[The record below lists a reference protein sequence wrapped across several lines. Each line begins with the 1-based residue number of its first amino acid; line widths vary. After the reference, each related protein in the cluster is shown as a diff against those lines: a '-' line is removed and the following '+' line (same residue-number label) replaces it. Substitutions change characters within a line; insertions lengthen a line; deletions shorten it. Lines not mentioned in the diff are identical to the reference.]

1 MPKARRRKDSEF
13 QTSVTKS
20 VFLYGMPNV
29 EKCSALT
36 EMQNLFTRL
45 VNNDIKLLDKETS
58 VFFQIVKNDKKDPD
72 MRKLEKSMRP
82 AGINSAFCQNA
93 FDIAVT
99 HLSNR
104 LENIRLDMLS
114 DGFGIFAK
122 SKVLFAMSVMEKSR
136 TDMIKAMNG
145 IGKKFHKECALE
157 LSAMT
162 NEMFHDIQV
171 QFLDAYATRSLE
183 YKIPELRTVSVP
195 LDSRL
200 MKLERSTNT
209 VMPYVI
215 TITNPTGGKRIAVPI
230 NTSRHSL
237 HKIDA
242 NKMAGAVA
250 LQMRGT
256 VLRIGWSYTAT
267 RKKPAVDTY
276 IGVDTGITD
285 AFYTSDGRQI
295 GSMNEVIDFYHQEVE
310 PAFAELS
317 DLRNKKRK
325 ICHYLRNHEL
335 SEDVRR
341 SLIRKV
347 DTLERMMQ
355 TMDAPY
361 RKKRHYY
368 EMLDHEIKRAVDTY
382 LDGLNKNTMTVLEK
396 LDIREF
402 NKSKTINGKFSMFAR
417 GKLQQKLMET
427 LNWKGYDFMEIVPDF
442 TSQVCPVCGN
452 LDANSRTLKAFK
464 CTCCGHEDDADHN
477 ASINIRERANDKE
490 ILDVCE
496 KYKYQ
501 HKNLQEALRKIYAER
516 CNNYKSSI
524 HMKTAS

>member
-13 QTSVTKS
+13 QASVTKS

-29 EKCSALT
+29 EKRSALT
-36 EMQNLFTRL
+36 EMQGLFTKL
-45 VNNDIKLLDKETS
+45 VNNNIKLLDKETS
-58 VFFQIVKNDKKDPD
+58 VFLQVVKNDKKNPD

-93 FDIAVT
+93 FDVAVT

-114 DGFGIFAK
+114 DGFGIFVK
-122 SKVLFAMSVMEKSR
+122 SKVLFAMSVMESPR

-145 IGKKFHKECALE
+145 IGKKFHKECAQE

-162 NEMFHDIQV
+162 NEKFHEIQS
-171 QFLDAYATRSLE
+171 QFLDAYTARSLE
-183 YKIPELRTVSVP
+183 YKIPELRNVSVP

-200 MKLERSTNT
+200 MKLERSTGT

-215 TITNPTGGKRIAVPI
+215 TITNPAGGKRIAVPV

-242 NKMAGAVA
+242 NKMSGTVM

-256 VLRIGWSYTAT
+256 VLRIGWSYTAV

-295 GSMNEVIDFYHQEVE
+295 GSMNEVIDFYHQKVE

-317 DLRNKKRK
+317 NLRNKKRK
-325 ICHYLRNHEL
+325 ICHYLRNHQL

-347 DTLERMMQ
+347 DNLERMIQ
-355 TMDAPY
+355 TMGAPY
-361 RKKRHYY
+361 QKKRHYY
-368 EMLDHEIKRAVDTY
+368 EMLDHEIKYAVDTY
-382 LDGLNKNTMTVLEK
+382 LDELSKNTMTVLEK
-396 LDIREF
+396 LDLREF
-402 NKSKTINGKFSMFAR
+402 NKSKTVNGKFSMFAR

-452 LDANSRTLKAFK
+452 LDANNRILKAFK

-490 ILDVCE
+490 ILAICE

-501 HKNLQEALRKIYAER
+501 HKNLQEALRKLYAER
-516 CNNYKSSI
+516 CNRYKSSI
-524 HMKTAS
+524 HMKTAL